1 MTIKDT
7 VVNLSVFIFCI
18 AKDQFIYTIPH
29 TYLTVIISFN
39 ELASKSITMFL
50 IILGLLLI
58 IIISAAAKNNFAIA
72 KFVGI
77 GRIVGLLFIL
87 IGISTA
93 CIKQIDA
100 GEVGVKVLFGSV
112 QNEVLQSGLHFVNP
126 LLDIKRLDVKTQNYT
141 MSGVHDEGDKAGDDA
156 IRVLTSDGLEVTIDL
171 TVLYRVV
178 AADAPRLLRETGE
191 DFRDKIV
198 RPITRT
204 KIRDNAVY
212 YQAVDLFGNKRDEF
226 QQRIYKTI
234 EDDFKKRGL
243 MLEQLLVRNITLPN
257 SVKASIESKINAEQ
271 DAKKMEFVLLKEK
284 QEAERKRVEA
294 QGIADYQRIINTG
307 LTDQQLQYEQIKA
320 MKEIALSQNAKI
332 IVMGKGNT
340 PLIIDGKQ

>member
-1 MTIKDT
+1 
-7 VVNLSVFIFCI
+7 
-18 AKDQFIYTIPH
+18 
-29 TYLTVIISFN
+29 
-39 ELASKSITMFL
+39 MFW
-50 IILGLLLI
+50 IILGLLVI
-58 IIISAAAKNNFAIA
+58 GIFSAIA
-72 KFVGI
+72 NSRPQFEHFKKPARWSGFALITI
-77 GRIVGLLFIL
+77 GVLTL
-87 IGISTA
+87 

-100 GEVGVKVLFGSV
+100 GEIGVKVLFGNV
-112 QNEVLQSGLHFVNP
+112 QNDVLQSGLHFVNP
-126 LLDIKRLDVKTQNYT
+126 LLDIKKIDVKTQNYT
-141 MSGVHDEGDKAGDDA
+141 MSGIHDEGAKSGDDA

-178 AADAPRLLRETGE
+178 SSDAPRLLKETGE
-191 DFRDKIV
+191 DFTEKVV

-212 YQAVDLFGNKRDEF
+212 YQAVDLFGEKRDEF
-226 QQRIYKTI
+226 QQRIYKSI
-234 EDDFKKRGL
+234 EGDFKKRGL

-307 LTDQQLQYEQIKA
+307 LTEQQLQYEQIKA
-320 MKEIALSQNAKI
+320 MKELALSTNSKV
-332 IVMGKGNT
+332 IVMGKGNS
-340 PLIIDGKQ
+340 PIILDGK